1 MKKLFIALLLVVN
14 SEPHSLFAADLPQGY
29 VIGWGHNALYGC
41 NGVPS
46 PRDSAGVVTIFGQ
59 VLTNAVAI
67 SGGSGVSAAR
77 LSDGTV
83 FCWGLDIGDA
93 IDASPGTEATNGL
106 IKSDGNVLSSVVEVS
121 GGELAVKSD
130 GTVVGWRF
138 YRDTNL
144 IAGLTNIAEING
156 NLALRRDGTIV
167 AFGKGIHGEKYGVP
181 AGLSNVI
188 GVASSSAFMA
198 LKNDGTVVEWYGG
211 SPDAFLPV
219 PGGLSNIVAIA
230 AGGSYCMALNKNGIV
245 TEWGN
250 GSSQASE
257 ILSNI
262 TSIAASGN
270 YNLALK
276 NDGTVVGWGH
286 GRFYPRTVPVGLSN
300 VVAIAA
306 GETFCLAITANRA
319 VAERFMSN
327 SK

>member
-1 MKKLFIALLLVVN
+1 MKKSFITFLLIVN
-14 SEPHSLFAADLPQGY
+14 FVLCSLFAADFPQSY
-29 VIGWGHNALYGC
+29 VIGWGDNALYGC

-46 PRDSAGVVTIFGQ
+46 PRDSSGVVTIFGR

-67 SGGSGVSAAR
+67 SGGSGVSEAR

-83 FCWGLDIGDA
+83 FCWGLDVGDA
-93 IDASPGTEATNGL
+93 VGASPGTEATNGL
-106 IKSDGNVLSSVVEVS
+106 VKIDGNVLSNVVEVS
-121 GGELAVKSD
+121 RGELAVKSD

-138 YRDTNL
+138 YRDPNL
-144 IAGLTNIAEING
+144 IGGLTNITAVNG
-156 NLALRRDGTIV
+156 NLALRRDGPVV
-167 AFGKGIHGEKYGVP
+167 AFGKGMHGEKYGVP
-181 AGLSNVI
+181 AGLNNVVA
-188 GVASSSAFMA
+188 VASSSAFMA

-219 PGGLSNIVAIA
+219 PVGLSNIVAIA
-230 AGGSYCMALNKNGIV
+230 AGGSYCMALDKNGIV

-250 GSSQASE
+250 GSSQGFE

-262 TSIAASGN
+262 TSIAAFGN

-300 VVAIAA
+300 VVAIAV
-306 GETFCLAITANRA
+306 GETFCLAITTNRA
-319 VAERFMSN
+319 VAEKFMH
-327 SK
+327 

>member
-1 MKKLFIALLLVVN
+1 MILLAVFWFSCAPLAPAEN
-14 SEPHSLFAADLPQGY
+14 APAGY

-59 VLTNAVAI
+59 VLTNALEI
-67 SGGSGVSAAR
+67 SGGSNIGEAR

-106 IKSDGNVLSSVVEVS
+106 VKIDGNVLSNVVEVS
-121 GGELAVKSD
+121 RGELALRTD

-144 IAGLTNIAEING
+144 IAGLTNIAAING
-156 NLALRRDGTIV
+156 NLALRRDGTVV

-181 AGLSNVI
+181 AGLSNVV
-188 GVASSSAFMA
+188 GVASSTAFLA
-198 LKNDGTVVEWYGG
+198 LKSDGTVVAWYDG

-219 PGGLSNIVAIA
+219 PAGLSNIVAIA
-230 AGGSYCMALNKNGIV
+230 AGGSDCMALDKNGIV

-250 GSSQASE
+250 GSSQGSE
-257 ILSNI
+257 SLRVC
-262 TSIAASGN
+262 
-270 YNLALK
+270 LK
-276 NDGTVVGWGH
+276 KK
-286 GRFYPRTVPVGLSN
+286 
-300 VVAIAA
+300 
-306 GETFCLAITANRA
+306 
-319 VAERFMSN
+319 AEVFLGA
-327 SK
+327 